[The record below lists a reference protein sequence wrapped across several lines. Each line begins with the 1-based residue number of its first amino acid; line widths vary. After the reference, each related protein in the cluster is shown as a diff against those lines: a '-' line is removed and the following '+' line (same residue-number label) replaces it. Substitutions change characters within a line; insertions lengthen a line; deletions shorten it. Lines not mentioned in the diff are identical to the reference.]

1 MEQIT
6 HHNKEEVALLL
17 KEKNFGNLK
26 EAFAEWLPEEL
37 SELLTAY
44 TEEDAEEVHAVVFKS
59 VDRDLAVKTF
69 ELLELTLQEEL
80 ISILPAR
87 LMQLILNDM
96 SPDNRT
102 ALLEQLDSELLTKS
116 LKLLTQKEKSVALS
130 LLGYPENS
138 IGRLMTP
145 DYIAVRKEWTVKYV
159 LDYIRENGENSE
171 TLNIIYIVD
180 EKGKL
185 IDDIK
190 VREILLA
197 ELDTKIEDIIDG
209 KFASLSVLSDE
220 EVAINEFKKHNRV
233 ALPVI
238 DSSGVL
244 LGIIT
249 VDDVLQLAEEEDTED
264 IQKLGAVEA
273 LEEPYLEVPFGK
285 MMRKRA
291 PWLIVLFI
299 GEMFTA
305 SAMSFFEHEIAKAV
319 VLALFI
325 PLIVSSGGN
334 SGSQAA
340 TLIIRALAVG
350 DVSIK
355 DWWLIIRREALSGLM
370 LGLILGSIGFLRV
383 AAWAS
388 FSDVYGPHW
397 LLIAVTIGITLVGVC
412 LWGTIMGSVMPLLL
426 KRLGADPAT
435 SSAPFIATLVDVT
448 GLVIYFSIAA
458 AILSGTLL

>member
-37 SELLTAY
+37 SEVLTAY

>member
-1 MEQIT
+1 MEQKT

-26 EAFAEWLPEEL
+26 ELFAEWLPEEL
-37 SELLTAY
+37 AELITAY
-44 TEEDAEEVHAVVFKS
+44 NEDDAAHIHAIIFKS
-59 VDRDLAVKTF
+59 IDRDLAVKTF

-80 ISILPAR
+80 ISILPSR
-87 LMQLILNDM
+87 QMQLILNDM

-116 LKLLTQKEKSVALS
+116 LKLLTSKEKSVALS

-145 DYIAVRKEWTVKYV
+145 DYVAIRKEWSIKYV
-159 LDYIRENGENSE
+159 LDYIREHGENSE

-185 IDDIK
+185 SDDIK

-238 DSSGVL
+238 DSAGVL

-249 VDDVLQLAEEEDTED
+249 VDDVLQLAEQEDTED

-273 LEEPYLEVPFGK
+273 LEEPYLEVPFAT
-285 MMRKRA
+285 MIRKRA

-355 DWWLIIRREALSGLM
+355 DWWQIIRREALSGLVLGII
-370 LGLILGSIGFLRV
+370 LGLIGFLRI

-388 FSDVYGPHW
+388 FTDLYGPHW
-397 LLIAVTIGITLVGVC
+397 MLIAITIGITLLGVC

-435 SSAPFIATLVDVT
+435 SSAPLIATMVDVT